1 MVLIMSNCELV
12 IPGVQGF
19 LIWLILQL
27 SRSADKIPLLHLK
40 HSAYEYPC
48 SFVTDAETIG
58 VGRELETVK
67 SSVDVKVGPSQ
78 SLAWWNE
85 QELIG

>member
-1 MVLIMSNCELV
+1 MSNCETV
-12 IPGVQGF
+12 IPRVQGF
-19 LIWLILQL
+19 YSWLIVQL
-27 SRSADKIPLLHLK
+27 SRSSVFIPLLHLK
-40 HSAYEYPC
+40 HSEFEYP
-48 SFVTDAETIG
+48 SILVTEAET
-58 VGRELETVK
+58 VGGRVLETIK